1 MPEEK
6 DIRTMIDE
14 DIDRVERVWE
24 ASSYDSD
31 ALEELF
37 RLLLEHY
44 AERIEGFTKR
54 LKVIQPYEDIA
65 DMAENYREN
74 VQTLLERMK
83 LFRENGYSNEGLIEY
98 SIAKEREEL
107 NFNADFTTVRLEIGM
122 MQGLSL
128 AERGGYHGAFGCHG
142 DHLRAGYAQK
152 GTLGNAQRASGLA
165 FREGCNGSNEDITVV
180 FQNKLMNNR
189 ERQSKR
195 KFFCR
200 EGAF

>member
-1 MPEEK
+1 M
-6 DIRTMIDE
+6 
-14 DIDRVERVWE
+14 
-24 ASSYDSD
+24 
-31 ALEELF
+31 
-37 RLLLEHY
+37 
-44 AERIEGFTKR
+44 
-54 LKVIQPYEDIA
+54 
-65 DMAENYREN
+65 
-74 VQTLLERMK
+74 
-83 LFRENGYSNEGLIEY
+83 
-98 SIAKEREEL
+98 
-107 NFNADFTTVRLEIGM
+107 ADFTTVPAGNRHDAGAFPC
-122 MQGLSL
+122 G
-128 AERGGYHGAFGCHG
+128 AGGYHGAFGCHG

>member
-24 ASSYDSD
+24 ASSYDSE
-31 ALEELF
+31 ALEGLF

-44 AERIEGFTKR
+44 AERIEGFTKG

-74 VQTLLERMK
+74 VRTLLERMK
-83 LFRENGYSNEGLIEY
+83 LFRENAYSNEGLMEY
-98 SIAKEREEL
+98 SIAKEHEEL

-128 AERGGYHGAFGCHG
+128 AER
-142 DHLRAGYAQK
+142 
-152 GTLGNAQRASGLA
+152 
-165 FREGCNGSNEDITVV
+165 EDIMVHLDAMETICAQVMPKKERWEMLREHLVWLSGKEVTVAM
-180 FQNKLMNNR
+180 KILPL
-189 ERQSKR
+189 
-195 KFFCR
+195 FFR
-200 EGAF
+200 IN